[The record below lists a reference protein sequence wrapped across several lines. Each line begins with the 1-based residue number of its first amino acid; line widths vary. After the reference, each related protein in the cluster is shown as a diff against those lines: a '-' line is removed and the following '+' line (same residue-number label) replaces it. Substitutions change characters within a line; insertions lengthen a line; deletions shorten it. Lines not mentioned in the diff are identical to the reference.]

1 MLKRIAVTGGS
12 GKAGRAVVRELIDH
26 GYSVINIDIAASP
39 DPLCHFLKTDLT
51 DMGQAIDALRRAT
64 GTVERRRPFE
74 LADAVIHLAAIPA
87 PGLAPDATIFQ
98 HNMMTTYNV
107 FSAATLLGLG
117 RVVWASSET
126 TFGLPFTRVMPSCA
140 PLTEEHPPL
149 PENSYALA
157 KELCEEMARQMNR
170 WNPGTSFV
178 GLRISNIIQPDEY
191 AMFAAWQAD
200 ANIRKW
206 NLWSYV
212 DARDVAQACRL
223 ALEAPLSGAEHC
235 IIAAAD
241 TVMARPSRELM
252 AECFPSVPVAPSL
265 QVFESLQSN
274 ARRSGCSVMCRG
286 IRGAGRFEPIS
297 WNAMEVCAQL
307 GPRISRLRQSET
319 AWQP

>member
-1 MLKRIAVTGGS
+1 MTKRIAVTGGS
-12 GKAGRAVVRELIDH
+12 GKAGRAVIRELVEH
-26 GYSVINIDIAASP
+26 GYSVINIDLAASP
-39 DPLCHFLKTDLT
+39 DPLCHFLKTDLA

-87 PGLAPDATIFQ
+87 PGLAPDVTIFQ

-126 TFGLPFTRVMPSCA
+126 IFGLPFTRVMPSFA
-140 PLTEEHPPL
+140 PLTEEHALL

-157 KELCEEMARQMNR
+157 KDLCEEMARQMHR

-178 GLRISNIIQPDEY
+178 GLRISNIIQPGEY
-191 AMFAAWQAD
+191 GMFADWQAD

-212 DARDVAQACRL
+212 DTRDVAQACRL
-223 ALEAPLSGAEHC
+223 ALEAPLTGAEHC

-241 TVMARPSRELM
+241 TVMARPSRDLM
-252 AECFPSVPVAPSL
+252 AECFPSVPVAAGL
-265 QVFESLQSN
+265 GMFETLQSN
-274 ARRSGCSVMCRG
+274 ARAQRLLGYVPRH
-286 IRGAGRFEPIS
+286 S
-297 WNAMEVCAQL
+297 WRTTV
-307 GPRISRLRQSET
+307 
-319 AWQP
+319 

>member
-12 GKAGRAVVRELIDH
+12 GKAGRPVVRELVEH
-26 GYSVINIDIAASP
+26 GYSVINIDIASSP
-39 DPLCHFLKTDLT
+39 DPVCHFLRTDLT

-74 LADAVIHLAAIPA
+74 QADAVIHLAAIPA

-126 TFGLPFTRVMPSCA
+126 TFGLPFTRVMPSFA
-140 PLTEEHPPL
+140 PLTEEHPLL

-157 KELCEEMARQMNR
+157 KGLCEEMARQMNR

-178 GLRISNIIQPDEY
+178 GLRISNIIHPDEY
-191 AMFAAWQAD
+191 AMFAGWQAD

-212 DARDVAQACRL
+212 DTRDVAQACRL
-223 ALEAPLSGAEHC
+223 ALEAPLSSAEHC

-252 AECFPSVPVAPSL
+252 TECFPSVPVAPSL

-274 ARRSGCSVMCRG
+274 AKAQRLLGYVPRHSWRRT
-286 IRGAGRFEPIS
+286 I
-297 WNAMEVCAQL
+297 
-307 GPRISRLRQSET
+307 
-319 AWQP
+319 